1 MSVSLRGQVF
11 LCHNDIAIY
20 QDKDD
25 ASLFIA
31 GNIRPHPQPRI
42 TRRSRFANKYHK
54 AYIDWRNNMRD
65 LVKTKFQQ
73 LYFPDEFLELSVVF
87 GAKPSEATRKNK
99 DGSDDKRTIN
109 DIYNSDL
116 ANYVKAWEDVMN
128 GIVYKDDKQ
137 IRKYGN
143 CDATDNVKDYYF
155 IHLKPVYVHH
165 SFFTDTKVKI

>member
-11 LCHNDIAIY
+11 LCQNDISIY
-20 QDKDD
+20 KDKDD
-25 ASLFIA
+25 NSLFIA
-31 GNIRPHPQPRI
+31 GNIRPHP
-42 TRRSRFANKYHK
+42 
-54 AYIDWRNNMRD
+54 
-65 LVKTKFQQ
+65 Q